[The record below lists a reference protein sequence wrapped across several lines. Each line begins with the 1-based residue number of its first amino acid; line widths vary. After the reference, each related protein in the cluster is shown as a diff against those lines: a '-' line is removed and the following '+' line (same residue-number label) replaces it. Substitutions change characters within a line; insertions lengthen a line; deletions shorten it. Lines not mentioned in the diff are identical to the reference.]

1 LLLLLLLLLPL
12 LLLLLP
18 DIGLGEQR
26 VEFPA
31 DVDPTSLHGK
41 VRTSCISSLYHS
53 SCLTECPTA
62 ADCSSAGRRVC
73 LVLCGIGI
81 STCLASS
88 RGCCKLAMQPVA
100 WRGNTQ

>member
-1 LLLLLLLLLPL
+1 VLLLLLM

-41 VRTSCISSLYHS
+41 VRSSGKSCSLSCCVDERLTSKFFF
-53 SCLTECPTA
+53 A
-62 ADCSSAGRRVC
+62 AHCVC
-73 LVLCGIGI
+73 GVVWVGI
-81 STCLASS
+81 ST
-88 RGCCKLAMQPVA
+88 
-100 WRGNTQ
+100 